1 LGKKAD
7 FDYFIGAV
15 HYITPDWDVD
25 NPLKLA
31 RWKDQPVEEVWTKYF
46 KAMTQAA
53 ESGLFDFLAHPDLV
67 KKFGHRPKGDLRPYY
82 KDTLDAIEAAGIAM
96 EVSTAGLRKEVAEI
110 YPSKT
115 FIEEAFRRKIPI
127 LISSDAHA
135 PAEVGYEFD
144 RAVAL
149 VQEVG
154 YRELSSFRGRKRVSV
169 PLG

>member
-1 LGKKAD
+1 
-7 FDYFIGAV
+7 
-15 HYITPDWDVD
+15 
-25 NPLKLA
+25 
-31 RWKDQPVEEVWTKYF
+31 
-46 KAMTQAA
+46 
-53 ESGLFDFLAHPDLV
+53 
-67 KKFGHRPKGDLRPYY
+67 
-82 KDTLDAIEAAGIAM
+82 M
-96 EVSTAGLRKEVAEI
+96 EVSTAGLRKEVMEI